1 MKKIISIAAGAALTS
16 VLFFS
21 ANPPTHAAADMFLK
35 IDGIE
40 GESTDSAH
48 QGWIE
53 VESLNWGGPNRSR
66 LSRMQTSEP
75 RMGSSGSL
83 VITKRTDKSS
93 ANLFQYSNS
102 GEHIPEI
109 WVSIA
114 GGQKE
119 ESYLVYVM
127 TDAIVRSVSAGGSGD
142 VAMEEIT
149 LSYRNIQWS
158 YDKGSK
164 DKKKDKYN
172 IKEKE

>member
-1 MKKIISIAAGAALTS
+1 MKKIISIAAGAALTT
-16 VLFFS
+16 VLFFGAHQPVLS
-21 ANPPTHAAADMFLK
+21 AADMFLK
-35 IDGIE
+35 IEGIE

-53 VESLNWGGPNRSR
+53 VESLNWGGPNLSR

-114 GGQKE
+114 GGQKK
-119 ESYLVYVM
+119 ESYFEYVM
-127 TDAIVRSVSAGGSGD
+127 TDAIITSFSAGGSGD

-149 LSYRNIQWS
+149 FSYRKIQWT
-158 YDKGSK
+158 YDQGSK

-172 IKEKE
+172 IKEKD